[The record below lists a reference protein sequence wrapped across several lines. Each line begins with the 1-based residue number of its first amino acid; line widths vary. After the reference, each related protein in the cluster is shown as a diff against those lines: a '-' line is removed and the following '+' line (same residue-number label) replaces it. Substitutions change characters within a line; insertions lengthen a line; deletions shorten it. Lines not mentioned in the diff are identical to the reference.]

1 MRFAAGFVA
10 GLLAAS
16 APADLRAQ
24 DIGKPPAPAP
34 PDPSEDAPSED
45 SPSETTI
52 TGPDG
57 KPLPPEIERQVREHL
72 KKNPL
77 PPAPKGS
84 PGAGDKEIVVTGQR
98 PRGSVIGDI
107 PPVRTFN
114 PLDIKAFGANDIG
127 ELLQTLGPQVSS
139 GQGRD
144 DNGPVVLLN
153 GKRVSSFAEIARI
166 PTEAIQRMEVFPEE
180 LALKYGYRPDQ
191 KVVNIVTFERF
202 SSRSALVSF
211 ALPTEGG
218 RDTTAFYANFLNITR
233 QTRINANA
241 DYNRSGS
248 LLESERNIVPAAG
261 TSGFGRL
268 RSLLPETE
276 RLTLNGAVSGEW
288 LSGVSSTLNGRFEA
302 VETKSLLG
310 PGPDGP
316 LERDIDSRAAHLG
329 TELGGRIG
337 EWGWSFT
344 GNYDRSS
351 IATSTDTGGAPGPR
365 DEARSVNSV
374 ARAELVLNG
383 SVLEL
388 PSGPLTASLRAGGEM
403 RDFTSRSLRGGLE
416 AGAELSRDSMGIQAN
431 VDLPIARR
439 SGKTPAWL
447 GDLSANLNVAF
458 DELSD
463 FGTLRTFGYGL
474 YWSPVPAINLIASA
488 TNEEGAPTM
497 EQLGAP
503 LVVTPNVRTFDFSR
517 REAVDI
523 TRTFGGNPGLRS
535 DDREVLKLG
544 INAKPLSKTD
554 LTLSI
559 DYIKTRIDDP
569 IASFPVA
576 APEIEAAFPQRF
588 ERDSEG
594 RLQRIDSRPLNFR
607 RSDQEQLRFG
617 INFSRPLGPVPAY
630 MRNAKMRFVGSEAD
644 LKRSLP
650 PGAFII
656 KSEPGSAAARQF
668 ENASSRLTLSVHY
681 TLHLVDEILVRE
693 GGPVLDLLN
702 GSATDSRGG
711 RPRHGVELEAGI
723 FERGLGARLKVDW
736 QSGTRLRGLPAGPLD
751 DAGDLAFS
759 SRAIVNLNLFANLAE
774 RFGGAKAP
782 EWLKGTRASIG
793 INNLLGTRPR
803 VRDGSGSTP
812 LSYQPAYLDPLGR
825 SLSFTLRKVF

>member
-1 MRFAAGFVA
+1 
-10 GLLAAS
+10 LLAAS
-16 APADLRAQ
+16 APADLPAQ
-24 DIGKPPAPAP
+24 DIAKPSAPAP
-34 PDPSEDAPSED
+34 PEPSQQAPAQD
-45 SPSETTI
+45 SPTEPSI

-57 KPLPPEIERQVREHL
+57 KPLPPEIERQVREQL
-72 KKNPL
+72 RKNPL
-77 PPAPKGS
+77 PAPGKGS

-107 PPVRTFN
+107 RPVRTFN
-114 PLDIKAFGANDIG
+114 PLDIKAVGANDIG
-127 ELLQTLGPQVSS
+127 ELLQALGPQVSS

-144 DNGPVVLLN
+144 ESGPIVLLN

-191 KVVNIVTFERF
+191 KVVNIVTYERF
-202 SSRSALVSF
+202 SSRSGLVSF
-211 ALPTEGG
+211 AVPTEGG
-218 RDTTAFYANFLNITR
+218 RDSTGLNANFLNITR

-241 DYNRSGS
+241 DYNRSGA
-248 LLESERNIVPAAG
+248 LLESERAIAPAAG
-261 TSGFGRL
+261 TSGFGRF
-268 RSLLPETE
+268 RTLLPETE
-276 RLTLNGAVSGEW
+276 RLALNAAVSGEW

-302 VETKSLLG
+302 AQTKSLLG

-329 TELGGRIG
+329 TELGGRIKD
-337 EWGWSFT
+337 WGWSFT
-344 GNYDRSS
+344 GNYDRTR
-351 IATSTDTGGAPGPR
+351 IATSTETGGATGTR
-365 DEARSVNSV
+365 DQARSLNEV
-374 ARAELVLNG
+374 ARAELLLTG

-388 PSGPLTASLRAGGEM
+388 PSGPVTASLRAGGET
-403 RDFTSRSLRGGLE
+403 RDFASLSLRGGVE
-416 AGAELSRDSMGIQAN
+416 AGADLSRDSIGMQAN

-439 SGKTPAWL
+439 NGKTPAWL

-463 FGTLRTFGYGL
+463 FGSSRTFGYGL
-474 YWSPVPAINLIASA
+474 YWSPVPAISLIASA

-503 LVVTPNVRTFDFSR
+503 LVLTPNVRTFDFSR

-523 TRTFGGNPGLRS
+523 IRAFGGNPGLRS
-535 DDREVLKLG
+535 DDRHLFKLG

-554 LTLSI
+554 LTLSL
-559 DYIKTRIDDP
+559 DYIKTRIDHP

-576 APEIEAAFPQRF
+576 APEIEAAFPERF
-588 ERDSEG
+588 ERDAEG
-594 RLQRIDSRPLNFR
+594 RLQRIDSRPLNFW
-607 RSDQEQLRFG
+607 RSNQEQLRFG
-617 INFSRPLGPVPAY
+617 FDFSRPLGPVPAY
-630 MRNAKMRFVGSEAD
+630 MRNAKMRFVGSEAE

-656 KSEPGSAAARQF
+656 KSEPGSAGARQF
-668 ENASSRLTLSVHY
+668 ENAASRLTLSVHY
-681 TLHLVDEILVRE
+681 MLHLVDEILVRE

-702 GSATDSRGG
+702 GSATDARGG
-711 RPRHGVELEAGI
+711 RPRHEVELEAGV
-723 FERGLGARLKVDW
+723 FERGLGAGLTIDW
-736 QSGTRLRGLPAGPLD
+736 QSGTRLRGLSAGPLD
-751 DAGDLAFS
+751 SSGDLAFS
-759 SRAIVNLNLFANLAE
+759 SRAIVNVNLFANLAE
-774 RFGGAKAP
+774 RFGGAKPP

-793 INNLLGTRPR
+793 ISNLLGTRPR

-825 SLSFTLRKVF
+825 SLSFSLRKVF